1 MMNQILQGNCIEL
14 LKNIKTKSIDL
25 ILTDPP
31 YLISKKSYFKA
42 GAAENKKF
50 NTISLDFG
58 DWDKEDDIDLNLLFK
73 EYYRVLKK
81 GGTLIFFYD
90 IWKSSEV
97 KEAAEINKFKQ
108 PRICQWI
115 KTNPTPI
122 NSSQNYLSNSIEFF
136 FTFVKRGN
144 PTFNSTYDKGIY
156 HYPICHGRER
166 TEHPTQKPLELFKEL
181 IKKHSNE
188 GDIVLDTFAGSG
200 TTGIA
205 ALETNRNYI
214 VIEKEEG
221 YVNIIKDRINI
232 YLDYE
237 ISENI

>member
-1 MMNQILQGNCIEL
+1 MMSQILQGDCIEL
-14 LKNIKTKSIDL
+14 LKSIKSKSIDL

-31 YLISKKSYFKA
+31 YFISKKSYFKV

-58 DWDKEDDIDLNLLFK
+58 EWDKESEIDLNLLFK
-73 EYYRVLKK
+73 EYYRVLKR

-97 KEAAEINKFKQ
+97 KEAAELNKFKQ
-108 PRICQWI
+108 PRVCQWV

-122 NSSQNYLSNSIEFF
+122 NSSQNYLSNSIEYF

-144 PTFNSTYDKGIY
+144 PTFNSNYDRGIY
-156 HYPICHGRER
+156 NYPICHGKER
-166 TEHPTQKPLELFKEL
+166 TEHPTQKPLDLFKDL

-188 GDIVLDTFAGSG
+188 GDIVLDTFSGSG
-200 TTGIA
+200 TTAIA
-205 ALETNRNYI
+205 ALETNRRYI
-214 VIEKEEG
+214 IIEKEEE
-221 YVNIIKDRINI
+221 YLNIIKDRINI
-232 YLDYE
+232 YLNEMDKS
-237 ISENI
+237 I